1 MTLAKISLYYIL
13 NTDSDVFCN
22 DVSRAVFG
30 SFHCAG
36 FVLLFES
43 MQIHTLSSNL
53 CRFLDWIYCWKE
65 LPRDIDFIDDI
76 LVHIFFSEKSL
87 LRRLISSNS
96 NEAYDNL
103 RKYNINDIPNKLILL
118 TFSTQQNEFIRIIL
132 ILIISANS
140 IYPSTY
146 LISCEVDVCSA
157 LMTDLGQVI
166 LSFIQTLQSEITLT
180 FVIGLDVF
188 LAGFCGTRCRCNCSS
203 RKNFN
208 KRIINIVVLE
218 EKINLIFLF

>member
-22 DVSRAVFG
+22 LVNRAVFG
-30 SFHCAG
+30 SFHCAR

-43 MQIHTLSSNL
+43 KQIHTLSSNL
-53 CRFLDWIYCWKE
+53 CRFLDWIYRWKE

-118 TFSTQQNEFIRIIL
+118 TFSTQQNEFIR
-132 ILIISANS
+132 
-140 IYPSTY
+140 
-146 LISCEVDVCSA
+146 
-157 LMTDLGQVI
+157 
-166 LSFIQTLQSEITLT
+166 
-180 FVIGLDVF
+180 
-188 LAGFCGTRCRCNCSS
+188 
-203 RKNFN
+203 
-208 KRIINIVVLE
+208 NIVYIDSN
-218 EKINLIFLF
+218 KISKLYLPFHISSFL

>member
-22 DVSRAVFG
+22 DVSRALFG
-30 SFHCAG
+30 SFHCVR

-118 TFSTQQNEFIRIIL
+118 TFSTQQNEFIR
-132 ILIISANS
+132 
-140 IYPSTY
+140 
-146 LISCEVDVCSA
+146 
-157 LMTDLGQVI
+157 
-166 LSFIQTLQSEITLT
+166 
-180 FVIGLDVF
+180 
-188 LAGFCGTRCRCNCSS
+188 
-203 RKNFN
+203 
-208 KRIINIVVLE
+208 NIVYIDSNNISKLYLPFH
-218 EKINLIFLF
+218 ISYFLWSGCLFRSYDRSGTSNLVFYSDIAVRDNPNVCNWSRCFPRWLLWHTVSM